1 MGAGKDPALC
11 PELVLQ
17 YPDAAHSFKALDTLP
32 LPVVFLLDLK
42 AASNIIFS
50 NGDLDPWAGGGIQ
63 SNLSASVIAVTIQG
77 GAHHL
82 DLRASNLGD
91 PPSVVEARKMEATL
105 IREWVAAA
113 RLKQLAMPRW
123 PGPKQQPLQA
133 KMQPNP
139 ESPCFT

>member
-1 MGAGKDPALC
+1 MPQILPTDPEQ
-11 PELVLQ
+11 PECISHCCHHPGGSTSPRPQVQ
-17 YPDAAHSFKALDTLP
+17 YSAAHLWTSVWLWVRWAYHQLSIPTP
-32 LPVVFLLDLK
+32 YLL
-42 AASNIIFS
+42 
-50 NGDLDPWAGGGIQ
+50 
-63 SNLSASVIAVTIQG
+63 
-77 GAHHL
+77 
-82 DLRASNLGD
+82 LRASNSGD
-91 PPSVVEARKMEATL
+91 PPSVVEARKLEATL